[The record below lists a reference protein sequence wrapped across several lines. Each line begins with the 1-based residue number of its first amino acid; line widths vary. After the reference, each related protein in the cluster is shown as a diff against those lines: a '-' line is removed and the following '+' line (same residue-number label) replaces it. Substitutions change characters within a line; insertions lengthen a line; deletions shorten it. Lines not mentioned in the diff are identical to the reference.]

1 MVLVDIFL
9 VLKHGELQKLTE
21 LLELEVGLVEVET
34 EVNTGTP
41 LTVQEDLT
49 IKVVAVVLV
58 AMVITTLLLLQ
69 MELPTQVV
77 VAVEDQV
84 IILVEETKEDSM
96 VEMED
101 LVLFLSD
108 IKINYHAQQTKVSL
122 TPLSIG
128 FTLC

>member
-9 VLKHGELQKLTE
+9 VLSIGELQKLME

-41 LTVQEDLT
+41 LTVKEDLT

-69 MELPTQVV
+69 VELPTQVV

-122 TPLSIG
+122 TPLLSLIHI
-128 FTLC
+128 

>member
-1 MVLVDIFL
+1 MA
-9 VLKHGELQKLTE
+9 E
-21 LLELEVGLVEVET
+21 
-34 EVNTGTP
+34 
-41 LTVQEDLT
+41 
-49 IKVVAVVLV
+49 
-58 AMVITTLLLLQ
+58 
-69 MELPTQVV
+69 
-77 VAVEDQV
+77 EDQV